1 MREINFKFLAG
12 VAVVASAVALSG
24 CNSSRDGQLTAQT
37 IAMAQPVVRPASKP
51 TATPRPTLKPKGIA
65 FFKIKTHKKVF
76 ALTFDDGPDPTY
88 TPQILKILKQKKAP
102 ATFFMVGKM
111 VRDHAS
117 TGRLVAQAGHSIGNH
132 TWSHGRHPRDPRDEV
147 ERTDAVIQK
156 NLGVASRLF
165 RPPYG
170 IRNNGLASA
179 ASARGED
186 VILWSSDSQ
195 DWNHHTSAARIHN
208 NVMKNAKSGGIAL
221 MHDGG
226 GNRSQTVAALPGL
239 IDALRARGFKL
250 VTVPE
255 LMKTGAPESAR
266 IGAVAAR
273 TSAKKVKLAQFV
285 G

>member
-1 MREINFKFLAG
+1 MREINLKLLAG
-12 VAVVASAVALSG
+12 VAGVASAIALSG
-24 CNSSRDGQLTAQT
+24 CNSSRNGQGSAQT
-37 IAMAQPVVRPASKP
+37 LAMAQPVAKATPKP
-51 TATPRPTLKPKGIA
+51 TATPRPTPKHKGIA

-88 TPQILKILKQKKAP
+88 TPQILKILKQKNAP

-111 VRDHAS
+111 VRAHAS

-132 TWSHGRHPRDPRDEV
+132 TWSHGKRPRDPRAEV
-147 ERTDAVIQK
+147 ERTDAIIQK
-156 NLGVASRLF
+156 DLGITSRLF

-186 VILWSSDSQ
+186 VILWSSDSN
-195 DWNHHTSAARIHN
+195 DWNHHTSAARIHA
-208 NVMKNAKSGGIAL
+208 NVMKNAHSGGIAL

-226 GNRSQTVAALPGL
+226 GNRSATVSALPGL

-266 IGAVAAR
+266 IGAVAAKA
-273 TSAKKVKLAQFV
+273 SAKK
-285 G
+285 GNS